1 MFIKGKGFYLALPL
15 LVVVLAKMLHP
26 ILYVFLIFY
35 FVFLY
40 LKHFKILLSVS
51 LLLSFLLFLFFY
63 LPQPLNQNEISGKVV
78 NKDDQSIVVKRGYHK
93 VKVYGEFKNISL
105 FDDISL
111 IGKPYNFH
119 QIQNDYAFN
128 YQYYLYSLNIFDT
141 LQLEKIKS
149 NQHQDHLYHYL
160 EKRIKTSS
168 KVKSLLSLFILGTKD
183 EQMKEYYQKLTQL
196 SIVHLFALSGMHLTI
211 LQKWLMNFL
220 KFFFSKKGQ
229 KCISLILIGV
239 YMFSIPYN
247 ISYLRA
253 YLMLFLPMIFG
264 KWLNQLDIF
273 SFLTVGMLMYNPY
286 LIYNLSFIFSYL
298 IYFFIL
304 LLKNQKAGKYYLFLG
319 SIPIIISIQHILPV
333 FSFLIGILLM
343 PYIEMIY
350 KSMLYYLLLGKYI
363 LPFLSLEYE
372 LLLKMIAFI
381 YDFSFTLPFSQPTLF
396 FIGVYYYL
404 YLKGIYKLNVNRKVT
419 QEVCLLL
426 SVLLAFYFYPYY
438 NMKGQ
443 VVMIDVGQG
452 DCFFIQQPYARGNVL
467 IDTGGLQKSDLATS
481 RLIPYLQS
489 QGVFYL
495 DAVFISHEDYDHCGA
510 LASLKEHFK
519 VKKVLYDFKKKKI
532 GDLVFKNLALDKYY
546 TNSNDRSS
554 IIYVT
559 INHLNYLFTGDIS
572 KEVES
577 DLYQTYHHLD
587 VDVLKV
593 AHHGSSS
600 SSSEDLF
607 KMIDPKVAL
616 ISVGK
621 NNRYRHPSYLTLKR
635 LEAYGVKIYRS
646 DLQGMV
652 KIVYYGG
659 KNYIMTSSGF

>member
-35 FVFLY
+35 FIFLY

-78 NKDDQSIVVKRGYHK
+78 SKDDQSIVVKRGYHK

-105 FDDISL
+105 FDNISL

-286 LIYNLSFIFSYL
+286 LVYNLSFIFSYL
-298 IYFFIL
+298 IYFSIL
-304 LLKNQKAGKYYLFLG
+304 LLQNQKAGKYYLFLG
-319 SIPIIISIQHILPV
+319 SIPIIISIQHVLPV

-343 PYIEMIY
+343 PYIEIIY

-519 VKKVLYDFKKKKI
+519 VKKVIYDFKKKKI

-559 INHLNYLFTGDIS
+559 INYLNYLFTGDIS

-600 SSSEDLF
+600 SSSDDLF

-616 ISVGK
+616 ISAGK
-621 NNRYRHPSYLTLKR
+621 NNRYRHPSYLTLNR

-659 KNYIMTSSGF
+659 KNYVMTSSGF

>member
-35 FVFLY
+35 FIFLY

-78 NKDDQSIVVKRGYHK
+78 SKDDQSIVVKRGYHK

-141 LQLEKIKS
+141 LQLEKIKG

-286 LIYNLSFIFSYL
+286 LIY
-298 IYFFIL
+298 FFIL
-304 LLKNQKAGKYYLFLG
+304 LLQNQKAGKYYLFLG
-319 SIPIIISIQHILPV
+319 SIPIIISIQHVLPV

-343 PYIEMIY
+343 PYIEIIY
-350 KSMLYYLLLGKYI
+350 KSMLYYLLLGKYV

-510 LASLKEHFK
+510 LTSLKEHFK
-519 VKKVLYDFKKKKI
+519 VKKVIYDFKKKKI

-559 INHLNYLFTGDIS
+559 INYLNYLFTGDIS

-600 SSSEDLF
+600 SSSDDLF

-616 ISVGK
+616 ISAGK
-621 NNRYRHPSYLTLKR
+621 NNRYRHPSYLTLNR

-659 KNYIMTSSGF
+659 KNYVMTSSGF

>member
-35 FVFLY
+35 FIFLY

-78 NKDDQSIVVKRGYHK
+78 SKDDQSIVVKRGYHK

-105 FDDISL
+105 FDNISL

-273 SFLTVGMLMYNPY
+273 SFL
-286 LIYNLSFIFSYL
+286 
-298 IYFFIL
+298 
-304 LLKNQKAGKYYLFLG
+304 
-319 SIPIIISIQHILPV
+319 
-333 FSFLIGILLM
+333 IGILLM
-343 PYIEMIY
+343 PYIEIIY
-350 KSMLYYLLLGKYI
+350 KSMLYYLLLGKYV

-519 VKKVLYDFKKKKI
+519 VKKVIYDFKKKTI

-600 SSSEDLF
+600 SSSDDLF

-616 ISVGK
+616 ISAGK
-621 NNRYRHPSYLTLKR
+621 NNRYRHPSYLTLNR

-659 KNYIMTSSGF
+659 KNYVMTSSGF

>member
-519 VKKVLYDFKKKKI
+519 VKNVFYDFKKKKI

>member
-35 FVFLY
+35 FIFMY

-78 NKDDQSIVVKRGYHK
+78 SKDDQSIVVKRGYHK

-298 IYFFIL
+298 IYFFYFTFTKSKSREIL
-304 LLKNQKAGKYYLFLG
+304 
-319 SIPIIISIQHILPV
+319 
-333 FSFLIGILLM
+333 
-343 PYIEMIY
+343 
-350 KSMLYYLLLGKYI
+350 
-363 LPFLSLEYE
+363 
-372 LLLKMIAFI
+372 FI
-381 YDFSFTLPFSQPTLF
+381 FRFNSHY
-396 FIGVYYYL
+396 
-404 YLKGIYKLNVNRKVT
+404 
-419 QEVCLLL
+419 
-426 SVLLAFYFYPYY
+426 YFYST
-438 NMKGQ
+438 
-443 VVMIDVGQG
+443 
-452 DCFFIQQPYARGNVL
+452 CF
-467 IDTGGLQKSDLATS
+467 T
-481 RLIPYLQS
+481 
-489 QGVFYL
+489 GVFFFDRY
-495 DAVFISHEDYDHCGA
+495 SSNA
-510 LASLKEHFK
+510 L
-519 VKKVLYDFKKKKI
+519 YRN
-532 GDLVFKNLALDKYY
+532 DL
-546 TNSNDRSS
+546 
-554 IIYVT
+554 
-559 INHLNYLFTGDIS
+559 
-572 KEVES
+572 
-577 DLYQTYHHLD
+577 
-587 VDVLKV
+587 
-593 AHHGSSS
+593 
-600 SSSEDLF
+600 
-607 KMIDPKVAL
+607 
-616 ISVGK
+616 
-621 NNRYRHPSYLTLKR
+621 
-635 LEAYGVKIYRS
+635 
-646 DLQGMV
+646 
-652 KIVYYGG
+652 
-659 KNYIMTSSGF
+659 

>member
-15 LVVVLAKMLHP
+15 FVVVLAKMLHP

-35 FVFLY
+35 FIFLY

-78 NKDDQSIVVKRGYHK
+78 SKDDQSIVVKRGYHK

-304 LLKNQKAGKYYLFLG
+304 LLQNQKAGKYYLFLG

-572 KEVES
+572 KEVEN

-659 KNYIMTSSGF
+659 KNYVMTSSGF

>member
-35 FVFLY
+35 FIFLY

-78 NKDDQSIVVKRGYHK
+78 SKDDQSIVVKRGYHK

-286 LIYNLSFIFSYL
+286 LIY
-298 IYFFIL
+298 FFIL
-304 LLKNQKAGKYYLFLG
+304 LLQNQKAGKYYLFLG
-319 SIPIIISIQHILPV
+319 SIPIIISIQHVLPV

-519 VKKVLYDFKKKKI
+519 VKKVIYDFKKKKI

-559 INHLNYLFTGDIS
+559 INYLNYLFTGDIS

-600 SSSEDLF
+600 SSSDDLF

-616 ISVGK
+616 ISAGK
-621 NNRYRHPSYLTLKR
+621 NNRYRHPSYLTLNR

-659 KNYIMTSSGF
+659 KNYVMTSSGF

>member
-35 FVFLY
+35 FIFMY

-78 NKDDQSIVVKRGYHK
+78 SKDDQSIVVKRGYHK

-229 KCISLILIGV
+229 KCISLILIGG

-253 YLMLFLPMIFG
+253 YLMLFLPIIFG

-286 LIYNLSFIFSYL
+286 LIY
-298 IYFFIL
+298 FFIL
-304 LLKNQKAGKYYLFLG
+304 LLQNQEAGKYYLFLG
-319 SIPIIISIQHILPV
+319 SIPIIISIQHVLPV

-350 KSMLYYLLLGKYI
+350 KSMLYYLLLGKYV

-404 YLKGIYKLNVNRKVT
+404 YLKGIYKLNVNRKVI

-495 DAVFISHEDYDHCGA
+495 DAIFISHEDYDHCGA

>member
-35 FVFLY
+35 FIFMY

-78 NKDDQSIVVKRGYHK
+78 SKDDQSIVVKRGYHK

-119 QIQNDYAFN
+119 QIQNDYAFH
-128 YQYYLYSLNIFDT
+128 YQCYLYSLNIFDT

-286 LIYNLSFIFSYL
+286 LIY
-298 IYFFIL
+298 FFIL
-304 LLKNQKAGKYYLFLG
+304 LLQNQKAGKYYLFLG
-319 SIPIIISIQHILPV
+319 SIPIIISIQHVLPV

-350 KSMLYYLLLGKYI
+350 KSMLYYLLLGKYV

-372 LLLKMIAFI
+372 LLLKLIAFV
-381 YDFSFTLPFSQPTLF
+381 YDFSFTLSFSQPTLF

-404 YLKGIYKLNVNRKVT
+404 YLKGIYKLNINRKVT

-519 VKKVLYDFKKKKI
+519 VKKVFYDFKKKKI

-659 KNYIMTSSGF
+659 KNYVMTSSGF

>member
-35 FVFLY
+35 FIFLY

-78 NKDDQSIVVKRGYHK
+78 SKDDQSIVVKRGYHK

-111 IGKPYNFH
+111 IGKPYNFY

-286 LIYNLSFIFSYL
+286 LI
-298 IYFFIL
+298 FIL
-304 LLKNQKAGKYYLFLG
+304 LLQNQKAGKYYLFLG
-319 SIPIIISIQHILPV
+319 SIPIIISIQHVLPV

-350 KSMLYYLLLGKYI
+350 KSMLYYLLLGKYV

-381 YDFSFTLPFSQPTLF
+381 YDFSFTLSFSQPTLF

-404 YLKGIYKLNVNRKVT
+404 YLKEIYKLNVNRKVT

-659 KNYIMTSSGF
+659 KNYVMTSSGF

>member
-35 FVFLY
+35 FIFLY

-78 NKDDQSIVVKRGYHK
+78 SKDDQSIVVKRGYHK

-286 LIYNLSFIFSYL
+286 LIY
-298 IYFFIL
+298 FFIL
-304 LLKNQKAGKYYLFLG
+304 LLQNQKAGKYYLFLG
-319 SIPIIISIQHILPV
+319 SIPIIISIQHVLPV

-350 KSMLYYLLLGKYI
+350 KSMLYYLLLGKYV

-452 DCFFIQQPYARGNVL
+452 DCFFIQQPYDRGNVL

>member
-452 DCFFIQQPYARGNVL
+452 DCFFIQQPYARGNAL

>member
-35 FVFLY
+35 FIFLY

-78 NKDDQSIVVKRGYHK
+78 SKDDQSIVVKRGYHK

-229 KCISLILIGV
+229 KCISLILIGG

-298 IYFFIL
+298 FIFLFYFL
-304 LLKNQKAGKYYLFLG
+304 QNQKAGKYYLFLG
-319 SIPIIISIQHILPV
+319 SIPIIISIQHVLPV

-350 KSMLYYLLLGKYI
+350 KSMLYYLLLGKYV

-404 YLKGIYKLNVNRKVT
+404 YLKGIYKLNVNRKVI

-519 VKKVLYDFKKKKI
+519 VKKVLYDFKKRK
-532 GDLVFKNLALDKYY
+532 LA
-546 TNSNDRSS
+546 
-554 IIYVT
+554 I
-559 INHLNYLFTGDIS
+559 
-572 KEVES
+572 
-577 DLYQTYHHLD
+577 
-587 VDVLKV
+587 
-593 AHHGSSS
+593 
-600 SSSEDLF
+600 
-607 KMIDPKVAL
+607 
-616 ISVGK
+616 
-621 NNRYRHPSYLTLKR
+621 
-635 LEAYGVKIYRS
+635 
-646 DLQGMV
+646 
-652 KIVYYGG
+652 
-659 KNYIMTSSGF
+659 

>member
-1 MFIKGKGFYLALPL
+1 
-15 LVVVLAKMLHP
+15 
-26 ILYVFLIFY
+26 
-35 FVFLY
+35 
-40 LKHFKILLSVS
+40 
-51 LLLSFLLFLFFY
+51 
-63 LPQPLNQNEISGKVV
+63 
-78 NKDDQSIVVKRGYHK
+78 
-93 VKVYGEFKNISL
+93 
-105 FDDISL
+105 
-111 IGKPYNFH
+111 
-119 QIQNDYAFN
+119 
-128 YQYYLYSLNIFDT
+128 
-141 LQLEKIKS
+141 
-149 NQHQDHLYHYL
+149 
-160 EKRIKTSS
+160 
-168 KVKSLLSLFILGTKD
+168 
-183 EQMKEYYQKLTQL
+183 
-196 SIVHLFALSGMHLTI
+196 
-211 LQKWLMNFL
+211 
-220 KFFFSKKGQ
+220 
-229 KCISLILIGV
+229 
-239 YMFSIPYN
+239 MFSIPYN

-286 LIYNLSFIFSYL
+286 LVYNLSFIFSYL

-304 LLKNQKAGKYYLFLG
+304 LLQNQKAGKYYLFLG
-319 SIPIIISIQHILPV
+319 SIPIIISIQHVLPV

-343 PYIEMIY
+343 PYIEIIY
-350 KSMLYYLLLGKYI
+350 KSMLYYLLLGKYV

-510 LASLKEHFK
+510 LTSLKEHFK
-519 VKKVLYDFKKKKI
+519 VKKVIYDFKKKTI

-600 SSSEDLF
+600 SSSDDLF

-621 NNRYRHPSYLTLKR
+621 NNRYRHPSYLTLNR

-659 KNYIMTSSGF
+659 KNYVMTSSGFWFIISMVMICYMYYMEQKDY

>member
-15 LVVVLAKMLHP
+15 LVVVLAKMLQP

-35 FVFLY
+35 FIFLY

-286 LIYNLSFIFSYL
+286 LVYNLSFIFSYL

-304 LLKNQKAGKYYLFLG
+304 LLQNQKAGKYYLFLG
-319 SIPIIISIQHILPV
+319 SIPIIISIQHVLPV

-343 PYIEMIY
+343 PYIEIIY

-519 VKKVLYDFKKKKI
+519 VKKVIYDFKKKKI

-559 INHLNYLFTGDIS
+559 INYLNYLFTGDIS

-600 SSSEDLF
+600 SSSDDLF

-616 ISVGK
+616 ISAGK
-621 NNRYRHPSYLTLKR
+621 NNRYRHPSYLTLNR

-659 KNYIMTSSGF
+659 KNYVMTSSGF

>member
-15 LVVVLAKMLHP
+15 LVVVLAKMLQP

-35 FVFLY
+35 FIFLY

-286 LIYNLSFIFSYL
+286 LVYNLSFIFSYL

-304 LLKNQKAGKYYLFLG
+304 LLQNQKAGKYYLFLG
-319 SIPIIISIQHILPV
+319 SIPIIISIQHVLPV

-343 PYIEMIY
+343 PYIEIIY

-559 INHLNYLFTGDIS
+559 INYLNYLFTGDIS

-600 SSSEDLF
+600 SSSDDLF

-616 ISVGK
+616 ISAGK
-621 NNRYRHPSYLTLKR
+621 NNRYRHPSYLTLNR

-659 KNYIMTSSGF
+659 KNYVMTSSGF

>member
-35 FVFLY
+35 FIFLY

-78 NKDDQSIVVKRGYHK
+78 SKDDQSIVVKRGYHK

-105 FDDISL
+105 FDNISL

-286 LIYNLSFIFSYL
+286 LVYNLSFIFSYL

-304 LLKNQKAGKYYLFLG
+304 LLQNQKAGKYYLFLG
-319 SIPIIISIQHILPV
+319 SIPIIISIQHVLPV

-343 PYIEMIY
+343 PYIEIIY
-350 KSMLYYLLLGKYI
+350 KSMLYYLLLGKYV

-404 YLKGIYKLNVNRKVT
+404 YLKGIYKL
-419 QEVCLLL
+419 
-426 SVLLAFYFYPYY
+426 
-438 NMKGQ
+438 
-443 VVMIDVGQG
+443 
-452 DCFFIQQPYARGNVL
+452 
-467 IDTGGLQKSDLATS
+467 KSN
-481 RLIPYLQS
+481 P
-489 QGVFYL
+489 
-495 DAVFISHEDYDHCGA
+495 
-510 LASLKEHFK
+510 
-519 VKKVLYDFKKKKI
+519 
-532 GDLVFKNLALDKYY
+532 
-546 TNSNDRSS
+546 RSMS
-554 IIYVT
+554 IIKCVT
-559 INHLNYLFTGDIS
+559 CFLFLS
-572 KEVES
+572 
-577 DLYQTYHHLD
+577 L
-587 VDVLKV
+587 
-593 AHHGSSS
+593 
-600 SSSEDLF
+600 
-607 KMIDPKVAL
+607 
-616 ISVGK
+616 
-621 NNRYRHPSYLTLKR
+621 
-635 LEAYGVKIYRS
+635 
-646 DLQGMV
+646 LQHER
-652 KIVYYGG
+652 
-659 KNYIMTSSGF
+659 TSCDD

>member
-15 LVVVLAKMLHP
+15 FVVVLAKMLHP

-35 FVFLY
+35 FIFLY

-78 NKDDQSIVVKRGYHK
+78 SKDDQSIVVKRRYHK

-286 LIYNLSFIFSYL
+286 LIYNLSFIFSYF

-304 LLKNQKAGKYYLFLG
+304 LLQNQKAGKYYLFLG

-404 YLKGIYKLNVNRKVT
+404 YLKGIYKLNVNRKVI

-659 KNYIMTSSGF
+659 KNYVMTSSGF

>member
-35 FVFLY
+35 FIFLY

-78 NKDDQSIVVKRGYHK
+78 SKDDQSIVVKRGYHK

-141 LQLEKIKS
+141 LQLEKIKG

-286 LIYNLSFIFSYL
+286 LVYNLSFIFSYL
-298 IYFFIL
+298 IYFFFL
-304 LLKNQKAGKYYLFLG
+304 LLQNQKAGKYYLFLG
-319 SIPIIISIQHILPV
+319 SIPIIISIQHVLPV

-343 PYIEMIY
+343 PYIEIIY

-510 LASLKEHFK
+510 LTSLKEHFK
-519 VKKVLYDFKKKKI
+519 VKKVIYDFKKKKI

-559 INHLNYLFTGDIS
+559 INYLNYLFTGDIS

-600 SSSEDLF
+600 SSSDDLF

-616 ISVGK
+616 ISAGK
-621 NNRYRHPSYLTLKR
+621 NNRYRHPSYLTLNR

-659 KNYIMTSSGF
+659 KNYVMTSSGF